1 MAENKSSMLPILI
14 GGGVVLAVVAYLFL
28 KKSAP
33 TGPLR
38 PGQVGPGGLVGPP
51 PCKLPNGSDGVMSPI
66 GVCMPAEAAALASQ
80 GAALATAFAPLAQR

>member
-1 MAENKSSMLPILI
+1 MLPILI

-33 TGPLR
+33 TGQR
-38 PGQVGPGGLVGPP
+38 TGPGQVPGAVGLGPP

-80 GAALATAFAPLAQR
+80 GAALATAFTPLAQR

>member
-1 MAENKSSMLPILI
+1 MTENKNSMLPILI

-33 TGPLR
+33 TSPAL
-38 PGQVGPGGLVGPP
+38 PGQATPGAVGPP

-66 GVCMPAEAAALASQ
+66 GVCMPAQAAALASQ

>member
-33 TGPLR
+33 AGPAR
-38 PGQVGPGGLVGPP
+38 PGQVAPGAVGPP
-51 PCKLPNGSDGVMSPI
+51 PCKLPNGSDGVMSPM
-66 GVCMPAEAAALASQ
+66 GLCMPAEAAALASQ